1 MTPELQTVLQNA
13 VQCHQSGQLG
23 EAERGY
29 RQVLEHLPDQPDANH
44 LLGMLAHQTGHSD
57 TACLLIEN
65 ALHHAPNVAL
75 YHKNLGNV
83 YLSMAKAI
91 EAEACYRRAIELDDN
106 DADSNNN
113 LGNIFADAARYIEA
127 EQCYKRAI
135 EINPSFAGACNNLG
149 NLYLDRGRTGEA
161 IESFLHTLELDPGF
175 SETYNNLGVA
185 RLALGERD
193 EALAC
198 FAKKLEMER
207 GAQPIDPKHFSF
219 RFISKPKIR
228 HDIEQLRHLE
238 SVSNSPA
245 HFTKLAETYEVLD
258 HEIDWPAEENA
269 LVLLSDDQRLRIRE
283 SYNRPH
289 HIASAPE
296 LEGSA
301 LNPDLDAD
309 RITKDYFGNAPGVT
323 FFDGLLCPEALV
335 SLRRYLMESTIWYDF
350 RHRGGYMG
358 AYLKDGIG
366 CPLLFQI
373 ASDLRTTFPDVFK
386 DHHLNQLWAY
396 KYDSRL
402 SGIGMH
408 ADFAAVNVNFWVTP
422 SDANL
427 DPECGGLVVYKAEA
441 PLDWD
446 FKTYNTDEKRMH
458 DFLKEHE
465 SDKVV
470 VPHQQN
476 RILMFNSDLF
486 HQTDTINFKPGYE
499 NRRINVTM
507 LFGNRQD

>member
-1 MTPELQTVLQNA
+1 MTPELQSILQHA

-23 EAERGY
+23 DAERGY
-29 RQVLEHLPDQPDANH
+29 RKVLEQLPDQPDANH
-44 LLGMLAHQTGHSD
+44 LLGMLAHQAGHSD

-65 ALHHAPNVAL
+65 ALRHAPDVVL

-83 YLSMAKAI
+83 YLSMSKPG
-91 EAEACYRRAIELDDN
+91 EAEACYRRVIELDGS
-106 DADSNNN
+106 DADAINN
-113 LGNIFADAARYIEA
+113 LGNILADTGRYDEA
-127 EQCYKRAI
+127 EQSYKRAI
-135 EINPSFAGACNNLG
+135 EINPAYAGAFNNLG
-149 NLYLDRGRTGEA
+149 NLYLDRGRIEEA
-161 IESFLHTLELDPGF
+161 VTSFLRTLELDPGF

-185 RLALGERD
+185 RLALGERV
-193 EALAC
+193 EAQAC
-198 FAKKLEMER
+198 FSKKLEMER
-207 GAQPIDPKHFSF
+207 GAQPIDPEHFSF

-238 SVSNSPA
+238 SVSDNPV
-245 HFTKLAETYEVLD
+245 HFAKLAEIYEALD
-258 HEIDWPAEENA
+258 QKIDWPAEENA
-269 LVLLSDDQRLRIRE
+269 LVPLTNDQRAWISD

-289 HIASAPE
+289 HIAEAPE
-296 LEGSA
+296 MDGSA
-301 LNPDLDAD
+301 LNPDLDVE
-309 RITKDYFGNAPGVT
+309 RITKDYFDNAPGVA
-323 FFDGLLCPEALV
+323 FFDGLFRPEALT

-373 ASDLRTTFPDVFK
+373 AEDLRTTFPDVFK
-386 DHHLNQLWAY
+386 DHQLNQLWAY

-402 SGIGMH
+402 TGIGMH

-427 DPECGGLVVYKAEA
+427 DPETGGLVVYKAEA

-446 FKTYNTDEKRMH
+446 FKTYNTDEQRMH
-458 DFLKEHE
+458 DFLEEHE
-465 SDKVV
+465 SDKIV

-476 RILMFNSDLF
+476 RIVMFNSDLF
-486 HQTDTINFKPGYE
+486 HQTDTINFKSGYE

-507 LFGNRQD
+507 LFGNRLD